1 MRVEIL
7 GYELSLYVNF
17 TLCKLAELEEVLPTA
32 NPIGFVHYEPDH
44 SDLYY
49 DIEDDNYII
58 YKGV

>member
-17 TLCKLAELEEVLPTA
+17 TLCRLAESDETLPIA
-32 NPIGFVHYEPDH
+32 NKIGFVHYEQDH
-44 SDLYY
+44 TDLYW
-49 DIEDDNYII
+49 DIEDDKYII